1 MTIQPKYDVV
11 VIGAGLGGIAAALRL
26 KKMGLSILVVEKNP
40 RHGGKL
46 EEWEWEGYRWDRGPS
61 LFTLPEQVDEL
72 FELYGKNPREFFKY
86 KKIDNC
92 CHYYFNDGTNF
103 LFRGNIED
111 RNEDFIKH
119 FYERE
124 GQAAIA
130 YLKKADKT
138 YNAIGGLFIDNPKY
152 GLKNIFD
159 KALLKRYPLL
169 MTKMVRGSLNALN
182 SDTFEN
188 PNLVQLFDRYA
199 TYNGSDPFR
208 TSGLYSMISHLESN
222 NGTFFPDKGMR
233 SIADSLYDLAVEEG
247 VEFSFNQTVT
257 ANREGSG
264 YKVNLNED
272 NVIADRLVS
281 AIDCVKFYENV
292 INDKPLTKRY
302 GSKERSSSAIIF
314 YWAVDKVIPELQL
327 HNIFFSPSYQQEYHS
342 LFRLNKIDATP
353 SVYIHVSSVV
363 NSEDA
368 PKNGQNWFI
377 MINAPAGVTPSEE
390 QKEKL
395 RILVYKLI
403 QEKFAVDITKSVL
416 YEKIWDAAG
425 IEEET
430 GAYAGALYGASSNA
444 KLAALTR
451 HGNASKKY
459 KNLYFVGGT
468 VHPGGG
474 LPLVLKSS
482 KIVANIIEKEK

>member
-1 MTIQPKYDVV
+1 LKIESKYDAV
-11 VIGAGLGGIAAALRL
+11 VIGAGLGGIAVALRL

-40 RHGGKL
+40 RYGGKL
-46 EEWEWEGYRWDRGPS
+46 EQLEWEGYKWDRGPS

-72 FELYGKNPREFFKY
+72 FELYGKNPREFFQY

-103 LFRGNIED
+103 LFRGNAED

-119 FYERE
+119 FYERD

-138 YNAIGGLFIDNPKY
+138 YKNIGELFIDNPKY

-159 KALLKRYPLL
+159 KALLKRYPIL
-169 MTKMVRGSLNALN
+169 MSKMVRGSLNALN
-182 SDTFEN
+182 SDLFEH

-222 NGTFFPDKGMR
+222 NGTYFPNKGMR
-233 SIADSLYDLAVEEG
+233 SIADSLYNLAIEEG
-247 VEFSFNQTVT
+247 VEFSFDQKVT
-257 ANREGSG
+257 ATREGNG
-264 YKVNLNED
+264 YKVNLKD
-272 NVIADRLVS
+272 DKLITDRLVS

-292 INDKPLTKRY
+292 IDDERLTKKY
-302 GSKERSSSAIIF
+302 AAKERSSSAIIF

-327 HNIFFSPSYQQEYHS
+327 HNIFFSPSYEREYHS
-342 LFRLNKIDATP
+342 LFRLKEMHAIP

-368 PKNGQNWFI
+368 PKGGQNWFI

-395 RILVYKLI
+395 RNLVYKLI
-403 QEKFAVDITKSVL
+403 QEKFAVDITDSVR
-416 YEKIWDAAG
+416 YEKIWDADG

-451 HGNASKKY
+451 HGNTSKKY